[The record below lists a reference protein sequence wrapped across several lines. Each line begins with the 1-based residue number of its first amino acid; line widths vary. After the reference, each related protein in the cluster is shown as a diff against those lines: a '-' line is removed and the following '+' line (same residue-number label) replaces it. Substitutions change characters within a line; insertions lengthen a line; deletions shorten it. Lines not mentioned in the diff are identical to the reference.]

1 MMNAH
6 GKFQTSV
13 DAAKLANMLWRHER
27 KLQKMTEPF
36 VYEQAFHRNVG
47 WFTREEQ
54 QLLRTKR
61 VAVGGLGGC
70 GGSHVT
76 TLARLGIGAFT
87 LADFDRFELVNFN
100 RQAGARMSTV
110 GKPKLDVLRDMALDI
125 NPELQINLFP
135 EGIIEERIDEFLK
148 GADIYIDA
156 IDIFALEMR
165 RKIYAR
171 CRALGIP
178 AVLSVPAGMGTAFL
192 VFSPTGM
199 SLEEWFRFEDVEP
212 AKRLVNFI
220 VGVTP
225 AGLHRSYLVDMSS
238 VNLETRD
245 FPSTGL
251 GCELCAGVTAAQ
263 TVKILLGR
271 GKIEA
276 VPIYHHFDAYK
287 CVYKKGRIR
296 GGNGNWRQRI
306 KLALAYKEFAKLSKT
321 PSVAV
326 AGQSA

>member
-1 MMNAH
+1 M
-6 GKFQTSV
+6 S
-13 DAAKLANMLWRHER
+13 D
-27 KLQKMTEPF
+27 PF

-54 QLLRTKR
+54 QVLRTKR

-87 LADFDRFELVNFN
+87 LADFDLFEMVNFN
-100 RQAGARMSTV
+100 RQAGAKMSTV
-110 GKPKLDVLRDMALDI
+110 GRPKLDVVRDMALDI
-125 NPELQINLFP
+125 NPELQIKEFP
-135 EGIIEERIDEFLK
+135 AGILEGQIDSFLE

-192 VFSPTGM
+192 IFMPNGM

-212 AKRLVNFI
+212 SKRLVNFI
-220 VGVTP
+220 VGVAP
-225 AGLHRSYLVDMSS
+225 AGLHRSYLMDRST

-251 GCELCAGVTAAQ
+251 ACELCAGVTAAHA
-263 TVKILLGR
+263 VKVLLSR

-276 VPIYHHFDAYK
+276 VPVYHHFDAYK
-287 CVYKKGRIR
+287 CVYKKGRIS
-296 GGNGNWRQRI
+296 GGNHNWLQRI
-306 KLALAYKEFAKLSKT
+306 KLALAYREFAKLSSNRQPPV
-321 PSVAV
+321 PSHTAH
-326 AGQSA
+326 A